1 MAWMRIMGAESVAY
15 HRETVLGRGDD
26 YPHQA
31 LVYYAE
37 RGESPLAWGGSGA
50 VALGLEGAV
59 TEAQYDAVYGPGGA
73 ADPTTGR
80 RLVSARRPGLE
91 LVVAAHKSVALLGL
105 AGRAEDMH
113 TILDAETDATL
124 GYLDQWMTERGGR
137 RGRAQVR
144 TPTEG
149 LLYTRTRHATSR
161 AADPEPHDHVLIANA
176 CRMADDAGGYK
187 AVDTAALRD
196 LLHAATAAG
205 RVASAAKAIELGYAI
220 EADGGPSG
228 KLGHWAIAGVP
239 KKACELFSK
248 RSAEITAATESK
260 GYSTYQARGV
270 AARETRKAKRHTPV
284 EELTGRWTS
293 ELASAGLTPETLLAG
308 IEAAAAG
315 RTPPLPRLSGPELAG
330 LVKDTLSA
338 EGPLA
343 AKKVFTR
350 ADVMVA
356 TGPALFG
363 RDPAELARVTDAVCA
378 SPQAVA
384 LIGVTG
390 ARERAYAPACVL
402 AREAAIDTLVLGQA
416 KRADA
421 PTVSLPAVQTAIA
434 AKERSLGAALTSGQ
448 REAVTSVAT
457 SGRGVDLILGVAGAG
472 KTTAIDVVRDA
483 FEAAGYQ
490 VIGTA
495 TSGQAAKTLGR
506 EAGIAESRTTAS
518 LLWRLS
524 HGRLD
529 LDRSTVL
536 VLDEAGM
543 ADDPSVLG
551 LLGAAETAGSKVV
564 VVGDHRQLGAVGPG
578 GSFEG
583 LLARSGGAVHV
594 LDENV
599 RQADPGERA
608 ALGELRAGDVG
619 TAVAWYRDHDRIA
632 SSPSRDG
639 LLDAMGERWA
649 ADVAAGKDTALFAW
663 RRANVEALNERARSA
678 MDQAGQLSGPEL
690 VVGER
695 RYRCGDRIVTLGPGS
710 NGELVTSERGTVK
723 NVDPGE
729 ASMLARMDD
738 GRSQRFGPDDIAN
751 DRLAHGYAVTVHR
764 SQGATVDVAHL
775 YADGGGRELGYV
787 GMSRARQ
794 CSTAYVVADDVAQA
808 AEDLEREWSTERRQ
822 RWAIDSGTPST
833 HPLEVEADRH
843 APERLRSTLHRARLV
858 AERDALAAAIPTDP
872 GPALDAARRQL
883 RQALDERQDL
893 EAGRGRFAGTPE
905 GNAARGLAEAQQRRM
920 AAQRYAG
927 DKDVARSTRRSL
939 RNEAKTWAGHE
950 DAAQATWE
958 RVGQPVAERLDAAV
972 AALEHHI
979 DGLSA
984 EVAGYHRWQ
993 AAHPEAAQRL
1003 DRIDRQLAYLSAKE
1017 LAVGD
1022 IPQPNLRLGRTTGPG
1037 SGLGTAI
1044 PMAPVSQPDRGSDFG
1059 L

>member
-1 MAWMRIMGAESVAY
+1 MAWMRIMGSESVAY

-26 YPHQA
+26 YPRQA
-31 LVYYAE
+31 LAYYAE
-37 RGESPLAWGGSGA
+37 RGESPLGWGGSAA
-50 VALGLEGAV
+50 VMLGLEGSV

-73 ADPTTGR
+73 SDPTTGQ
-80 RLVSARRPGLE
+80 RLVSAKRPGLE
-91 LVVAAHKSVALLGL
+91 LVVAAQKSVALLGL

-113 TILDAETDATL
+113 AILDAETDATL
-124 GYLDQWMTERGGR
+124 GYLDDWMTERGGR

-144 TPTEG
+144 TTTEG

-176 CRMADDAGGYK
+176 CRMADNAGGYK

-239 KKACELFSK
+239 KQACELFSK

-284 EELTGRWTS
+284 EELTGRWVG
-293 ELASAGLTPETLLAG
+293 ELKGAGLTPETLLAG
-308 IEAAAAG
+308 IQAAAAG
-315 RTPPLPRLSGPELAG
+315 RTPPPPRLSGPELAG
-330 LVKDTLSA
+330 LVNDTLSA

-343 AKKVFTR
+343 AKKVFIR

-356 TGPALFG
+356 TGPTLFG
-363 RDPAELARVTDAVCA
+363 RDPAELARVADAVCA

-402 AREAAIDTLVLGQA
+402 AREAAIDALVLGQA

-421 PTVSLPAVQTAIA
+421 PSVSLPGVQTAIA
-434 AKERSLGAALTSGQ
+434 TKERALGAGLTAGQ
-448 REAVTSVAT
+448 RQAVTSVAT
-457 SGRGVDLILGVAGAG
+457 SGRGVDLVLGVAGAG
-472 KTTAIDVVRDA
+472 KTTAIDVVRHA
-483 FEAAGYQ
+483 FEAAGYK

-495 TSGQAAKTLGR
+495 TSGQAARTLGR
-506 EAGIAESRTTAS
+506 EASIAESRTTAS
-518 LLWRLS
+518 LLWSLS
-524 HGRLD
+524 RGRLD
-529 LDRSTVL
+529 LDRRSVI

-543 ADDPSVLG
+543 ADDPSMLA
-551 LLGAAETAGSKVV
+551 LLGAAEMAGSKVV

-583 LLARSGGAVHV
+583 LLTRSGGAVHV

-599 RQADPGERA
+599 RQVDPGERE

-619 TAVAWYRDHDRIA
+619 TAVAWYRDHDHIA
-632 SSPSRDG
+632 ASPSRES
-639 LLDAMGERWA
+639 LLDAMVERWA
-649 ADVAAGKDTALFAW
+649 GDVAEGRDAALFAW
-663 RRANVEALNERARSA
+663 RRANVEALNQRARSA
-678 MDQAGQLSGPEL
+678 MIEAGALCGPEL

-695 RYRCGDRIVTLGPGS
+695 RYRCGDRIVTLAPGA
-710 NGELVTSERGTVK
+710 NGELVTSERGVVQK
-723 NVDPGE
+723 VNSGE
-729 ASMLARMDD
+729 RSMLARMDD
-738 GRSQRFGPDDIAN
+738 GRSQRFGPDDMTT

-787 GMSRARQ
+787 GMSRARD

-808 AEDLEREWSTERRQ
+808 AEDLERDWSTERRQ
-822 RWAIDSGTPST
+822 RWAIDSGTPAT
-833 HPLEVEADRH
+833 QPLEVEADRH

-872 GPALDAARRQL
+872 GPALDDARRQL
-883 RQALDERQDL
+883 RQGLDDRRDL

-905 GNAARGLAEAQQRRM
+905 GDAARGLAEARQRRM
-920 AAQRYAG
+920 QAQRYAAN
-927 DKDVARSTRRSL
+927 KDVARSTRRSL
-939 RNEAKTWAGHE
+939 RNEASTWGGQE
-950 DAAQATWE
+950 AAANVTWE
-958 RVGQPVAERLDAAV
+958 RVGQPVADRLDASI
-972 AALEHHI
+972 AALERRVTE
-979 DGLSA
+979 LSTD
-984 EVAGYHRWQ
+984 VARYHDWRS
-993 AAHPEAAQRL
+993 AHPEAAQRL
-1003 DRIDRQLAYLSAKE
+1003 ARIDSQLAYLSARE